1 MPYIAPIP
9 YEDVVPCPAAIDYL
23 VRVVTNEWDK
33 NPYEHLGIAAPVW
46 SDERENVL
54 GQISKGAQQL
64 GVMESWTDEEIAA
77 KRMTRNE
84 VIVTKP
90 DGSEQAYVSL
100 RVAFRQ
106 LHLPDN
112 KHIRFRQ
119 KLKAAPAGRAVPF
132 DWNGKTYTFKLGA
145 VNMGGGTAFAAAAS
159 M

>member
-33 NPYEHLGIAAPVW
+33 NPYEHLGIPAPEW
-46 SDERENVL
+46 SYDRGEVI
-54 GQISKGAQQL
+54 GQVTKTAQQR

-77 KRMTRNE
+77 KRLTRNE

-90 DGSEQAYVSL
+90 DGSESAYASV
-100 RVAFRQ
+100 RVAFTQ
-106 LHLPDN
+106 LRLPDE
-112 KHIRFRQ
+112 KHIRFRL

-132 DWNGKTYTFKLGA
+132 DWNGKTYTFRLGA
-145 VNMGGGTAFAAAAS
+145 VNMAAGR
-159 M
+159 